1 MARPGL
7 GLMMGALLLPLP
19 PVCEV
24 ILFKQFHWHMS
35 PPKGVCVPEVVTLG
49 QESSSARAE

>member
-19 PVCEV
+19 LVCEV